1 MALAFCS
8 SVPPRLRPESET
20 GLYLFLFFL
29 FFRGVRLCGR
39 GSKQNSNSGFFLNA
53 LLGNAKEQFLHT
65 EGALDRAAEDVEH
78 RLVPQ
83 PFSASVAGHKSA
95 VR

>member
-1 MALAFCS
+1 M
-8 SVPPRLRPESET
+8 
-20 GLYLFLFFL
+20 
-29 FFRGVRLCGR
+29 CGR

>member
-1 MALAFCS
+1 M
-8 SVPPRLRPESET
+8 
-20 GLYLFLFFL
+20 
-29 FFRGVRLCGR
+29 
-39 GSKQNSNSGFFLNA
+39 NA

>member
-8 SVPPRLRPESET
+8 SVPPRLRPKSET
-20 GLYLFLFFL
+20 GLYLFFL

-83 PFSASVAGHKSA
+83 PFSASVARHKSA

>member
-1 MALAFCS
+1 MALAFCQ

-20 GLYLFLFFL
+20 GLAYLFFL